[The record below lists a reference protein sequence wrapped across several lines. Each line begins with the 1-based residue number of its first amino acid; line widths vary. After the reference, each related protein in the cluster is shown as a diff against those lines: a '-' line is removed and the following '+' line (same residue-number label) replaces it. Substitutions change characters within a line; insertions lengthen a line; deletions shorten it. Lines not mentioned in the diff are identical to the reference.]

1 MLLSSSDDTSQV
13 ASQDE
18 AALQA
23 WNAWCASSPSQPP
36 TVRSLLL
43 ELTCIDVA
51 LRVPDV
57 QARPRP
63 WNQRDDDQLQ
73 ARASEI
79 ATQLRDATK
88 MADALA

>member
-1 MLLSSSDDTSQV
+1 MLLSSSDGTSQV

-18 AALQA
+18 AALHA
-23 WNAWCASSPSQPP
+23 WHAWCASSPSQPP

-43 ELTCIDVA
+43 ELTCIDVV

-63 WNQRDDDQLQ
+63 WNQRDDDELQ
-73 ARASEI
+73 SRASEI